1 MVIPKTMNHP
11 TPEKIINILPQFTT
25 EEPESN
31 QPNQDNQPI
40 YTLEELVQILELLAN
55 TLDQ

>member
-1 MVIPKTMNHP
+1 MNHP
-11 TPEKIINILPQFTT
+11 TQERIIKILPQFTT

-31 QPNQDNQPI
+31 QPNQDHQTI

-55 TLDQ
+55 SLDQ